1 MDLKR
6 ITERAK
12 GLVEKR
18 GGTDSLKEDA
28 GELRGIAKGEGSFTD
43 KAKAAVSAIKDPGAE
58 ETARPAPDREA
69 SPAGDATDR
78 EAARAEKKVKG
89 EDRGKHA
96 QGAGRGEGRG
106 RGGRGEGGRG
116 RDDDPAV

>member
-28 GELRGIAKGEGSFTD
+28 DELKGIAKREGSFTD

-58 ETARPAPDREA
+58 DTARPAPEPKE
-69 SPAGDATDR
+69 SPAADATDR
-78 EAARAEKKVKG
+78 EARRAEKKVKG

-106 RGGRGEGGRG
+106 GRAEGDRG
-116 RDDDPAV
+116 RDDDSAV